1 MRVHMTFQVGV
12 GANPT
17 ANLAITEVTLEIG
30 VARRQG
36 VARLVTST
44 AEKRIMFFNG
54 VTTFQFKM
62 QQATYL
68 LEDSSSSRI
77 LILLAILSNPKRSD
91 PRPLAGTLNSISF
104 SLGGRAFCFFC
115 TGLFGAGVG

>member
-30 VARRQG
+30 VARGQG

-44 AEKRIMFFNG
+44 AKKRIY
-54 VTTFQFKM
+54 VFQWYHNFP
-62 QQATYL
+62 
-68 LEDSSSSRI
+68 I
-77 LILLAILSNPKRSD
+77 
-91 PRPLAGTLNSISF
+91 
-104 SLGGRAFCFFC
+104 
-115 TGLFGAGVG
+115 

>member
-30 VARRQG
+30 VARGQG

-44 AEKRIMFFNG
+44 VEKRIMFFNG
-54 VTTFQFKM
+54 VTTFQF
-62 QQATYL
+62 
-68 LEDSSSSRI
+68 
-77 LILLAILSNPKRSD
+77 
-91 PRPLAGTLNSISF
+91 
-104 SLGGRAFCFFC
+104 
-115 TGLFGAGVG
+115 